1 MSCNIQYVGETA
13 CPCHQRMNGHRTA
26 KEGCDH
32 EIRHCK
38 DSCNGYNFQYQIIEK
53 LPGNGYHQGEID
65 PAMMKLRQEREDIWI
80 KKLRTI
86 YPYGL
91 NEKAS
96 KKETDSTVVHPAV
109 GKLFPPLPRHGN
121 RLTRS
126 RDSRNNHS
134 SQISC
139 DEFFAKLDQLF
150 LTDIRNSFNEIRK
163 ILNLAKKKVLKEI
176 AFHILERDKFTF
188 YENRYQWYHY
198 ILDIIDTKFF
208 KSKSIPVKKSPPRN
222 VVVIRFVNKG
232 LDELHINNIF
242 HSPEVISELPEE
254 LQKEENIP
262 ACTMKLDPPIRSKIL
277 NYRETVS
284 SLDVMVDE
292 EVSFVNNL
300 PTCDCLNSEFCD
312 IPITSI

>member
-1 MSCNIQYVGETA
+1 MRK
-13 CPCHQRMNGHRTA
+13 PA
-26 KEGCDH
+26 K
-32 EIRHCK
+32 RK
-38 DSCNGYNFQYQIIEK
+38 QT
-53 LPGNGYHQGEID
+53 L
-65 PAMMKLRQEREDIWI
+65 L
-80 KKLRTI
+80 
-86 YPYGL
+86 
-91 NEKAS
+91 
-96 KKETDSTVVHPAV
+96 V